1 MGKLKGKKKTS
12 TRSLST
18 YPHSTRA
25 PEVTESVQ
33 DDVQGETSQTRRPRP
48 TSSRS
53 QSERPSS
60 LHLPSATFAPN
71 VSQITSSAPKKNA
84 KKSNSPPSRTRPYEA
99 PYFFPMPTSPDA
111 VDYARR
117 TRNEYARA
125 HSSLSTQ
132 ERSSV
137 AQAQGELKVNT
148 SKADKRKSGIVTS
161 DRDMKTAPA
170 HRVGFHFPLHFHRS
184 HARAASLSSPIL
196 PPRSSTDGHPEA
208 DEMGF
213 VRPAQDLRVRTL
225 KDEPVPLIAK
235 AIVRSATLPG
245 NDWPANEDSSR
256 PFRPS
261 LSVKGAS
268 H

>member
-1 MGKLKGKKKTS
+1 MGKLKGKKKAS

-18 YPHSTRA
+18 NPHSTRA
-25 PEVTESVQ
+25 LEVTDRVQ
-33 DDVQGETSQTRRPRP
+33 DDVQGETTQTRSPRP
-48 TSSRS
+48 TSARS

-60 LHLPSATFAPN
+60 LHLPPATVAPN
-71 VSQITSSAPKKNA
+71 VSPVSSTAPKKNA

-117 TRNEYARA
+117 TRSEYVRA
-125 HSSLSTQ
+125 HSSLSPQ
-132 ERSSV
+132 ERPPIT
-137 AQAQGELKVNT
+137 QAQGELKVIT
-148 SKADKRKSGIVTS
+148 SKADKRKSDIVS
-161 DRDMKTAPA
+161 SERDMKTAPA

-184 HARAASLSSPIL
+184 HKRATSLSSPIS
-196 PPRSSTDGHPEA
+196 PPQSPTDGHPEA

-225 KDEPVPLIAK
+225 KTAPLTAK

-245 NDWPANEDSSR
+245 NDWPANEDSSQ
-256 PFRPS
+256 PLRPS